1 MSYSEN
7 PYPSSVWGTL
17 AAQAHADER
26 ADFIRKTYMHLGG
39 AVLAFIGI
47 DDALTGWGW
56 VGLAGFFAAFIAFG
70 SWNSWRRRKS
80 GD

>member
-1 MSYSEN
+1 
-7 PYPSSVWGTL
+7 
-17 AAQAHADER
+17 
-26 ADFIRKTYMHLGG
+26 MH
-39 AVLAFIGI
+39 AFIGI

-56 VGLAGFFAAFIAFG
+56 VGLAGFFIAFIAFG